1 VAVLLVAT
9 TLAATV
15 TSTSAESVSTGYK
28 TDGVSDLI
36 WAAEHFGYSG
46 PGEMQRAGVS
56 AIRFILGITGVSES
70 ECDLGLADS
79 LDPVGPYV
87 YESEWSAE
95 EAETLEWV
103 ANHYCI
109 TKAQAQL
116 YGGTLFTFF
125 AGLDAGKNGTTAVR
139 EDPPPLTTSS
149 TTTTTTQVPATTS
162 TLLSNDWQAPSA
174 VFVSVTP
181 STASPGDQ
189 VTFRWTAADES
200 GVDWTA
206 VMLCS
211 PVNSMLTS
219 ATLVG
224 GNAVE
229 GTYEAV
235 ITIPAG
241 YPGGMWQFHIRAK
254 DTLKNSYATNCLE
267 DELTISD

>member
-1 VAVLLVAT
+1 MWQFHIRAKDTLKNSYAT
-9 TLAATV
+9 NCLEDELT
-15 TSTSAESVSTGYK
+15 
-28 TDGVSDLI
+28 I
-36 WAAEHFGYSG
+36 SG
-46 PGEMQRAGVS
+46 P
-56 AIRFILGITGVSES
+56 
-70 ECDLGLADS
+70 
-79 LDPVGPYV
+79 
-87 YESEWSAE
+87 
-95 EAETLEWV
+95 
-103 ANHYCI
+103 
-109 TKAQAQL
+109 
-116 YGGTLFTFF
+116 
-125 AGLDAGKNGTTAVR
+125 
-139 EDPPPLTTSS
+139 
-149 TTTTTTQVPATTS
+149 
-162 TLLSNDWQAPSA
+162 NDKQAPSA